1 MHGARVSPLDARQQL
16 FFGYCAD
23 RTIADV
29 VVAIYSHQLA
39 PSSFRIGTAAAAAAA
54 ASLVLNARGAFKT
67 TGRQIAC

>member
-16 FFGYCAD
+16 FFSYCAN

-54 ASLVLNARGAFKT
+54 SLVLNARGAFKT

>member
-16 FFGYCAD
+16 FFSYCAD

-39 PSSFRIGTAAAAAAA
+39 PSSFRIGTAAAAAA
-54 ASLVLNARGAFKT
+54 SLVLNARGAFKT